1 MNSKTFVLIG
11 NQNCG
16 KTTLFNALTQS
27 NQYVGNWPGVTV
39 DKVVGKITKK
49 DWDIV
54 DLPGLYSLSPY
65 SAEEVVSRNFL
76 LSDDYDVIL
85 NIVDGSHLDRS
96 LSLTLEVAALGRPM
110 VVALNMMAKKALCMC
125 RVIRQNVS
133 EAS

>member
-96 LSLTLEVAALGRPM
+96 LSLTLW
-110 VVALNMMAKKALCMC
+110 
-125 RVIRQNVS
+125 
-133 EAS
+133 